1 MPGIHEGIKDKNFG
15 KQRQLNLVI
24 TNLSSKPVE
33 LPKLTIVAELSAVKT
48 IQLSNNEKYSH
59 QVNTT
64 TNLQELSQSD
74 DNSDEQAKFEL
85 KNDHLTEEQKHR
97 LNDMLLKHN
106 NLFNT
111 KTKQKVAS
119 NIYHEID
126 TEGN

>member
-1 MPGIHEGIKDKNFG
+1 M
-15 KQRQLNLVI
+15 
-24 TNLSSKPVE
+24 E
-33 LPKLTIVAELSAVKT
+33 LPKLTIVAELSTVKT
-48 IQLSNNEKYSH
+48 IQLSNNEQYSH

-126 TEGN
+126 TEGNKSISNAPNRTAFKERE